1 MYLQNWAE
9 MQFAV
14 WNLLIFLFLAVV
26 DIGTAVYT
34 RYILQ
39 EDTKVMYT

>member
-9 MQFAV
+9 MEFAV

-26 DIGTAVYT
+26 DTGTAVYT
-34 RYILQ
+34 RYVSQ
-39 EDTKVMYT
+39 VDTKVMYT